1 MSKINTRYPVK
12 FKGNREAVLELTDE
26 LTSKCAEDIE
36 ADFSTIKSHGA
47 SKLIIDFSDV
57 SYINSTGI
65 AVLMRL
71 INLSREANIELGA
84 SGLSTH
90 YKEIF
95 EITKLGD
102 YIQVV

>member
-1 MSKINTRYPVK
+1 MSKINTKYPVQ
-12 FKGNREAVLELTDE
+12 FKNNREVVLELTNE
-26 LTSKCAEDIE
+26 LTSRYAADIE
-36 ADFSTIKSHGA
+36 ADFLTIKSHGV
-47 SKLIIDFSDV
+47 SRLIIDFSDV

-71 INLSREANIELGA
+71 INLSREADIALAA

-95 EITKLGD
+95 DITKLGD
-102 YIQVV
+102 YIEVI